1 MRQNR
6 TMKEKLIHMA
16 EGMSEAD
23 HTPGGAGNSP
33 DLRARG
39 GGGIPGLQ
47 SSSATPS
54 LPSHTH
60 HDNINNVIVHNPV
73 LPSDNNDVISRH
85 SNGSAH
91 QHNDSI
97 GGISVVSEANSDM
110 SNPSAHSGQSADRHS
125 NSNGVHTSDIHL
137 QEVRAQ
143 VVWSQTN
150 IWTIIIARIHKA
162 IFITYCYCIWGVGK
176 LYAIKVVLP

>member
-33 DLRARG
+33 PVSARG

-47 SSSATPS
+47 SNTATPS
-54 LPSHTH
+54 LPSRSH
-60 HDNINNVIVHNPV
+60 HDSINNVIVHNPV

-97 GGISVVSEANSDM
+97 GGISVVSETNSDM
-110 SNPSAHSGQSADRHS
+110 STPSAHSGQSADRHS

-137 QEVRAQ
+137 HEVRAQ
-143 VVWSQTN
+143 VV
-150 IWTIIIARIHKA
+150 
-162 IFITYCYCIWGVGK
+162 
-176 LYAIKVVLP
+176 